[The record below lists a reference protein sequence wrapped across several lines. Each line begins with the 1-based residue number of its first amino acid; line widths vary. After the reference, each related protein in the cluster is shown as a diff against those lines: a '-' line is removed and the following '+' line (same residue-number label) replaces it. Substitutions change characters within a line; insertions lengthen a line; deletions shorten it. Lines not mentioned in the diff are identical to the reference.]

1 MNLKIQNNLCGSFKI
16 SFLIPSLLLFKLN
29 LIVYPPFFF
38 FKFEF
43 FTFCLGES
51 SERGTGCQKKI
62 GLKNSLSF
70 QRSGSPLP
78 RHYIYFH
85 LANKRK
91 ERSIFKRLKCFT
103 SICLTYEENIDF
115 RFRVQRLLPR
125 YLSKVPRY
133 LPKSNHP
140 NCCLPELLFDCN
152 FKFRIL
158 FQVKL

>member
-29 LIVYPPFFF
+29 LIFYPPFFF

-43 FTFCLGES
+43 FTFCLSES

-85 LANKRK
+85 LANKQK
-91 ERSIFKRLKCFT
+91 EKYFQAFKMFFIYMFDVRGEYRFPLPSTT
-103 SICLTYEENIDF
+103 SLTQISFKDSSLSPLIKSPK
-115 RFRVQRLLPR
+115 LLLTR
-125 YLSKVPRY
+125 TTL
-133 LPKSNHP
+133 
-140 NCCLPELLFDCN
+140 
-152 FKFRIL
+152 
-158 FQVKL
+158 